1 MKSAIILVSILL
13 IGVSV
18 NAFPKDRPP
27 VKCVKGGCSGELCVE
42 EGDDVL
48 STCEWRNEFECYR
61 EATCKEQFF
70 GRCGWVM
77 DQKLRECIR
86 EKRSQTHPIDG
97 EIPHGNYKSGKEESE
112 IGQP

>member
-1 MKSAIILVSILL
+1 
-13 IGVSV
+13 
-18 NAFPKDRPP
+18 
-27 VKCVKGGCSGELCVE
+27 
-42 EGDDVL
+42 
-48 STCEWRNEFECYR
+48 
-61 EATCKEQFF
+61 
-70 GRCGWVM
+70 M